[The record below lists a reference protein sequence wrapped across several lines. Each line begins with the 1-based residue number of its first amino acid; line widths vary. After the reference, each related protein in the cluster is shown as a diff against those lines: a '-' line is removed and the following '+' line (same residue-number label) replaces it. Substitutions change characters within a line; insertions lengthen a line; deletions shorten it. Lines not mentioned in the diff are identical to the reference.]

1 MLTEIPCRHTLLY
14 LSRSSEELLWLHRE
28 AVFPDPATW
37 EAVWERF
44 RGIPV
49 ITRRRAAPGE
59 LIPVGVSLPIRR
71 DGGRWRM
78 ASQVP
83 LDGVTKAG
91 FRRTGGG
98 NVRRRLFALQRPGD
112 AAAPSGAS
120 VWGCGGLVRLRRP
133 EAVTGLPYCHSG
145 SDLDVLLLP
154 QEDADLPALGG
165 LLRRLEEKWSLRIDA
180 EVALGSGRY
189 GKLAE
194 LLSGSGTILV
204 KGGSAPVLCSTRAVL
219 ASLGSSGKSILKK

>member
-1 MLTEIPCRHTLLY
+1 MLTEFPCRHTLLR
-14 LSRSSEELLWLHRE
+14 LSRIGAEFLWRHRE
-28 AVFPDPATW
+28 NAYPNPAAW
-37 EAVWERF
+37 EAVWDRF
-44 RGIPV
+44 RSIPV

-83 LDGVTKAG
+83 LDGVVEAISAVQAAERCAG
-91 FRRTGGG
+91 GSSPFS
-98 NVRRRLFALQRPGD
+98 RLVAELLRQ
-112 AAAPSGAS
+112 APRYGAS
-120 VWGCGGLVRLRRP
+120 AGLFGSAAL
-133 EAVTGLPYCHSG
+133 EAVTGLPYCHAG

-154 QEDADLPALGG
+154 QEDADLPALSG
-165 LLRRLEEKWSLRIDA
+165 LLRRLEERWSLRIDA
-180 EVALGSGRY
+180 ETALGSERY

-204 KGGSAPVLCSTRAVL
+204 RGGPAPVLCSARAVL
-219 ASLGSSGKSILKK
+219 ASLGSGGKSILKK

>member
-37 EAVWERF
+37 EAVWEAF

-83 LDGVTKAG
+83 LDGVTKAVSAVQAAEMCAEG
-91 FRRTGGG
+91 SLPFSGLVTQLLRQVPRYGAAAGLFGSAALEAGYRSALLPLRFRSGCTAPAPRGRGSPSSGRSATPAGGKMEPAHRRGGGPGQRAIWKTGG
-98 NVRRRLFALQRPGD
+98 
-112 AAAPSGAS
+112 AA
-120 VWGCGGLVRLRRP
+120 VRLWYYPGQRRFSP
-133 EAVTGLPYCHSG
+133 CFVFYPRCPGIPG
-145 SDLDVLLLP
+145 
-154 QEDADLPALGG
+154 QQ
-165 LLRRLEEKWSLRIDA
+165 R
-180 EVALGSGRY
+180 
-189 GKLAE
+189 
-194 LLSGSGTILV
+194 
-204 KGGSAPVLCSTRAVL
+204 
-219 ASLGSSGKSILKK
+219 

>member
-1 MLTEIPCRHTLLY
+1 MLTEIPRRHTLLR
-14 LSRSSEELLWLHRE
+14 LSRAGEESLWLRRE
-28 AVFPDPATW
+28 TVYPDPAAW

-83 LDGVTKAG
+83 LDGVTQAISAVQAAEMCAG
-91 FRRTGGG
+91 GSLPFS
-98 NVRRRLFALQRPGD
+98 RLMAHLLRQAPRYG
-112 AAAPSGAS
+112 AAA
-120 VWGCGGLVRLRRP
+120 GLFPFAAL
-133 EAVTGLPYCHSG
+133 ATGTGLPPCHPG

-165 LLRRLEEKWSLRIDA
+165 LLRRLEEKWGLRIDA

>member
-14 LSRSSEELLWLHRE
+14 LSRSGKELLWLHRE
-28 AVFPDPATW
+28 AAYPDPAAW

-44 RGIPV
+44 RNIPV
-49 ITRRRAAPGE
+49 ITRRRAAPEE

-83 LDGVTKAG
+83 LDRVTKAISAVQAAEICAEG
-91 FRRTGGG
+91 SLPFSRPVAELLRQAPRYGAVAG
-98 NVRRRLFALQRPGD
+98 LFGSAAL
-112 AAAPSGAS
+112 
-120 VWGCGGLVRLRRP
+120 
-133 EAVTGLPYCHSG
+133 EAVTGLPYCHTG

-154 QEDADLPALGG
+154 REDADLPALSE
-165 LLRRLEEKWSLRIDA
+165 LLRRLEEKWSLHIDA

-219 ASLGSSGKSILKK
+219 ASLGSGGKSILKK

>member
-1 MLTEIPCRHTLLY
+1 MLTEIPCRHTLLH
-14 LSRSSEELLWLHRE
+14 LSRAGEESLWLRRE
-28 AVFPDPATW
+28 TVYPDPAAW

-83 LDGVTKAG
+83 LDGVTKAVSAVQAAEMCAQAPRYG
-91 FRRTGGG
+91 
-98 NVRRRLFALQRPGD
+98 
-112 AAAPSGAS
+112 AAA
-120 VWGCGGLVRLRRP
+120 GLFGSAAL
-133 EAVTGLPYCHSG
+133 EAVTGLPYCHAG

-154 QEDADLPALGG
+154 REGVDLPALGG
-165 LLRRLEEKWSLRIDA
+165 LLRRLEEKWGLRIDA

-219 ASLGSSGKSILKK
+219 ASLGSGGKSILKK